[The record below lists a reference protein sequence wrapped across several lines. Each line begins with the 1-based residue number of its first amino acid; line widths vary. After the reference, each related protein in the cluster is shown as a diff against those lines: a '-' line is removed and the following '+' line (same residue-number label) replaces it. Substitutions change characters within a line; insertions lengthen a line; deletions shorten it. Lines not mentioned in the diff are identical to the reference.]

1 MAARDLALLLLTA
14 VSVAAAT
21 RYPVTGVVL
30 KVDPLHRSFEASC
43 GAIPGYMDAMAMA
56 YSVLDN
62 RELADLKP
70 GAYVDFTLVVEKKRS
85 YAERI
90 RIHHYEST
98 EREPLLARRLK
109 MLEAPHATV
118 QPGDTVPLFTLIDQ
132 TGSRV
137 TLSQWAGKVVAV
149 TFIYTSCPL
158 PDYCFRLAN
167 NFSQLNQ
174 RFAARMGRD
183 LVLLSI
189 SFDPVHD
196 QPAVLAKYASTWKA
210 DPESWHF
217 LTGPLD
223 DVKAVSRQFGLNFSP
238 AATSRNTRST
248 KLKKFSRSNAFSSGV
263 IVPPMTNTKEADEC
277 GWWARIHSSS
287 ARPPMCGICRS
298 EKITSY

>member
-1 MAARDLALLLLTA
+1 MVARSTKHSRAPTFSTVRAITWLLLTA
-14 VSVAAAT
+14 LSLCAAT

-30 KVDPLHRSFEASC
+30 RVDPARRSFEASC
-43 GAIPGYMDAMAMA
+43 AAIPGYMEAMAMA
-56 YSVLDN
+56 YSVLD
-62 RELADLKP
+62 EHQLFGLKP
-70 GAYVDFTLVVEKKRS
+70 GDYVGFTLVVEKKRS
-85 YAERI
+85 YAEGIQI
-90 RIHHYEST
+90 RHYEST
-98 EREPLLARRLK
+98 EREPLLARRLQ

-118 QPGDTVPLFTLIDQ
+118 KPGDAVPGFTLTDQ

-137 TLSQWAGKVVAV
+137 SLSQWAGQVVAV
-149 TFIYTSCPL
+149 TFIYTTCPL

-174 RFAARMGRD
+174 RFASRMGRD

-223 DVKAVSRQFGLNFSP
+223 DVKKVSRQFGLNFWPDEIYLTHSLHTLVIDRQGRL
-238 AATSRNTRST
+238 AADFEGNQFTARQ
-248 KLKKFSRSNAFSSGV
+248 LGDYL
-263 IVPPMTNTKEADEC
+263 EAL
-277 GWWARIHSSS
+277 IS
-287 ARPPMCGICRS
+287 AR
-298 EKITSY
+298 